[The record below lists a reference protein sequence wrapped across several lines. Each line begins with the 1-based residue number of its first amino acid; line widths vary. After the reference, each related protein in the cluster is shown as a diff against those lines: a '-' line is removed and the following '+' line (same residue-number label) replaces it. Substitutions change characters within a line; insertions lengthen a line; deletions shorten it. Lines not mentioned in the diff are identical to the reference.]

1 MLFLMHFNLPYC
13 GKVFAGGGQTHS
25 VRQLKEASF
34 PLSLHPFSQVK
45 QKESRLHPE
54 TKHAGSGLSAGWMSH
69 ADLHSQTHHS
79 NGVIYV
85 DAGTKYIVR
94 VDVLPHKTGL
104 WRCSGGAICIVTQ
117 LFIYARKYT
126 STSNKKT
133 SIRCKAFSI
142 PGLPHLFISNT
153 LPGCRMETVHTWGE
167 KKIISLSNTTY
178 RHRAGLFTVPLTIND
193 YLCEYIVPLGCAGFD
208 TLNINVCCIN
218 IK

>member
-126 STSNKKT
+126 STSNKLASAVKHSAYLACHISSLAT
-133 SIRCKAFSI
+133 RSQDAGWK
-142 PGLPHLFISNT
+142 LFI
-153 LPGCRMETVHTWGE
+153 HGE
-167 KKIISLSNTTY
+167 KKNHFFI
-178 RHRAGLFTVPLTIND
+178 
-193 YLCEYIVPLGCAGFD
+193 
-208 TLNINVCCIN
+208 
-218 IK
+218 

>member
-34 PLSLHPFSQVK
+34 SLSLHPFSQVK

-104 WRCSGGAICIVTQ
+104 WRCSGGAICIVTH

-167 KKIISLSNTTY
+167 KKSFL
-178 RHRAGLFTVPLTIND
+178 
-193 YLCEYIVPLGCAGFD
+193 YLNHLQAPRWLIHSSTNY
-208 TLNINVCCIN
+208 
-218 IK
+218 K